1 MPYNPNRYWSNT
13 MTERAEITLEIGGK
27 DINFR
32 MDVALQTKYIN
43 GLTQANKVAP
53 SHNLL
58 MAAVVPEHKEALKPF
73 LVHPTTTLEIAGAL
87 VEEFSPKVE
96 VTVKKRE
103 STPND

>member
-1 MPYNPNRYWSNT
+1 
-13 MTERAEITLEIGGK
+13 MTARADITLEIAGQDFK
-27 DINFR
+27 FH

-58 MAAVVPEHKEALKPF
+58 MAAVAQEQKAALKPF
-73 LVHPTTTLEIAGAL
+73 LEHPTTVLEIAGAL

-96 VTVKKRE
+96 VIVKKPA

>member
-1 MPYNPNRYWSNT
+1 
-13 MTERAEITLEIGGK
+13 MTGRTEITLEINGQAF
-27 DINFR
+27 DFR

-58 MAAVVPEHKEALKPF
+58 MNAVVPEQKEALKPF

-103 STPND
+103 SAPND